1 VTKEGTMIYF
11 ARKYEILIVA
21 GVDEQPAFDVL
32 RLDAEVQ
39 HGGLKVALGFLDR
52 VLTVDVPD

>member
-1 VTKEGTMIYF
+1 MIYF

-32 RLDAEVQ
+32 RLNAEVQ